1 MSFCLPLRGAKQ
13 PVPMPVIGKESQSK
27 SPFGGG
33 FRGRIIINYKMS
45 FCLPLRGGSVATKN
59 PIHTCH
65 SACPFEAVCPD
76 LSGKNPPYVILRSV
90 ATKNPENPPY
100 VILRSVATKNP
111 IHTCHSASP
120 YGDERSDKE
129 SHTHLSF

>member
-90 ATKNPENPPY
+90 ATKNP
-100 VILRSVATKNP
+100 